1 MGDEIVMSEAIP
13 EGVEVDFESIREDWS
28 VYKLKDGTTLKV
40 KLVLVRVIRTKDSYD
55 PLGNPAYAIMSTN
68 VVRAVDVPEGL
79 RRKPRASPDGAKP
92 I

>member
-1 MGDEIVMSEAIP
+1 MSEVIP
-13 EGVEVDFESIREDWS
+13 EGVEIDFESIREDWS

-55 PLGNPAYAIMSTN
+55 PIGNPIYAIMSTN
-68 VVRAVDVPEGL
+68 VVRAVDVPESL
-79 RRKPRASPDGAKP
+79 RRKPKSSREGAKP